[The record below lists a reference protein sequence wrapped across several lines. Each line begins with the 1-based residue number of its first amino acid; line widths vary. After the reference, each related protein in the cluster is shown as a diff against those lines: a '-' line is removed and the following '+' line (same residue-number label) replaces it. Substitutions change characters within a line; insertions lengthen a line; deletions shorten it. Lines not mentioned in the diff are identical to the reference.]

1 MIPEIETKQ
10 QRTHRLA
17 MDIVKL
23 LIDSELSISDQLK
36 VINNV
41 REKLIFC
48 KKVGEKLNQK
58 KLKF

>member
-1 MIPEIETKQ
+1 METETKD

-36 VINNV
+36 VINKV
-41 REKLIFC
+41 REKLLFC
-48 KKVGEKLNQK
+48 KETGEQMKQLTLKL
-58 KLKF
+58 

>member
-1 MIPEIETKQ
+1 MSVETKD

-17 MDIVKL
+17 MNIVKL

-41 REKLIFC
+41 REKLLFC
-48 KKVGEKLNQK
+48 KETGKQIKQLTLEL
-58 KLKF
+58 